1 MKNILI
7 VEGNLREENEN
18 FSKVGIQTHTE
29 SLKDSLNYFT
39 DELKFDVV
47 NPSSDQ
53 NIQFISDK
61 LQNYDG
67 LIWGGS
73 SLNIYNDTPE
83 IRKQIEFMK
92 DCQKKVKKIL
102 AICWGMQVAVTAAG
116 GQVKK
121 ANNSHIGI
129 ANEIQLNE
137 KSNLEYISEEIY
149 LNSPSEFDVI
159 TTKEKYFSVYEWIDL
174 FDKNIYAIIF
184 IMIVVASI
192 NIISVLVVLILER
205 TNMIGVLKALGIT
218 NFSLQKFFI
227 YISSYLIF
235 IGIVIGN
242 IFGLMILFIQ
252 EKYKI
257 ISLDPKIYYVD
268 SVPIHIE
275 LSHIIS
281 LNLIAFILCVLSIFI
296 PSLLVSRI
304 NPKDSIKF
312 N

>member
-18 FSKVGIQTHTE
+18 FSKVGIKTHTE

-67 LIWGGS
+67 LKWGGS

-129 ANEIQLNE
+129 ANEIQVNE
-137 KSNLEYISEEIY
+137 KGINHPLYKNKDKKF
-149 LNSPSEFDVI
+149 NSPAFNFDEVVRLPDKAVCLASNRINKIQSLYFEINKTKVWGLQYHPEI
-159 TTKEKYFSVYEWIDL
+159 TYEKMISLIQFRKDRLIENRKVFKDEEEVNKHISTIKKEI
-174 FDKNIYAIIF
+174 A
-184 IMIVVASI
+184 VASKDKRM
-192 NIISVLVVLILER
+192 VE
-205 TNMIGVLKALGIT
+205 LKNWLG
-218 NFSLQKFFI
+218 Q
-227 YISSYLIF
+227 
-235 IGIVIGN
+235 
-242 IFGLMILFIQ
+242 
-252 EKYKI
+252 
-257 ISLDPKIYYVD
+257 
-268 SVPIHIE
+268 
-275 LSHIIS
+275 
-281 LNLIAFILCVLSIFI
+281 LN
-296 PSLLVSRI
+296 
-304 NPKDSIKF
+304 
-312 N
+312 

>member
-83 IRKQIEFMK
+83 IKIQIDFMK
-92 DCQKKVKKIL
+92 ECQNKVKNIL

-116 GQVKK
+116 GEVKK
-121 ANNSHIGI
+121 AKNAHIGMAI
-129 ANEIQLNE
+129 EIKINNNGIRDKIYKDKKSIFNAPAFNFDEVTKIPDSAICLASNENNKIQSLYFEINGNKIWGLQYHPEITYEKMISLIEFRKKKLIERRKVFKNE
-137 KSNLEYISEEIY
+137 EEVKKHI
-149 LNSPSEFDVI
+149 N
-159 TTKEKYFSVYEWIDL
+159 
-174 FDKNIYAIIF
+174 F
-184 IMIVVASI
+184 IRD
-192 NIISVLVVLILER
+192 E
-205 TNMIGVLKALGIT
+205 
-218 NFSLQKFFI
+218 
-227 YISSYLIF
+227 ISSSNRKKRMLELE
-235 IGIVIGN
+235 N
-242 IFGLMILFIQ
+242 W
-252 EKYKI
+252 
-257 ISLDPKIYYVD
+257 LDQLD
-268 SVPIHIE
+268 
-275 LSHIIS
+275 
-281 LNLIAFILCVLSIFI
+281 
-296 PSLLVSRI
+296 
-304 NPKDSIKF
+304 
-312 N
+312 